1 MGIDE
6 KKEDLL
12 RIFFDDGKTEVRP
25 IDRVVFV
32 RRDQLLSEENL
43 RKLTK
48 DMPSA
53 DMILVCIETVKFVQV
68 YPAVYRETKGIQ
80 KSGR

>member
-25 IDRVVFV
+25 IDRVVFI

-48 DMPSA
+48 NIPSA